1 MKKYLLLMFSSILIF
16 GCSSNISFIIDKTR
30 YININSNSYNNLFM
44 KIIFREFTLYNI
56 VITDNY
62 NGNIPELII
71 DNLTNNLTICHIDKN
86 YINISL
92 YVSIKLILSNRIIC
106 KVIKVSHTLIGSY
119 DFICLEKI
127 KNSLPLKYKLY
138 QEIAEKLLLHI
149 ISYI

>member
-44 KIIFREFTLYNI
+44 KIIFREFNLYNI

-62 NGNIPELII
+62 NSNIPELII

-92 YVSIKLILSNRIIC
+92 YVSIKLILSDRIIC

-127 KNSLPLKYKLY
+127 KNNLPLKHKLY